1 MFKEIVS
8 LAIITGFILNIIFVD
23 HPNTASYTLYFV
35 VSLAAFTPF
44 ILGWRWW
51 FSRAAARDGIVDMR
65 DVSTVGDLEAGRSAV
80 SQSEEGEDG
89 VDKGLLEE
97 EGDEHEG

>member
-51 FSRAAARDGIVDMR
+51 CSRVAARDGIVAMR
-65 DVSTVGDLEAGRSAV
+65 DMSTAGDLEAGRSTI
-80 SQSEEGEDG
+80 SQSEEVEGV

-97 EGDEHEG
+97 GDEHEG